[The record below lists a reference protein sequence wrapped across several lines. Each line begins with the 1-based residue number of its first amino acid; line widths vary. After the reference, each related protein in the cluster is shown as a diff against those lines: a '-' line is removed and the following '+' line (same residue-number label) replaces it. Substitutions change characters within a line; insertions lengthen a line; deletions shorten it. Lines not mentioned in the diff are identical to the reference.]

1 MKSQIMSDAVKLS
14 RRSRSFLILSG
25 WGSNAR
31 TNTYKFDAS
40 WAIFASVLNRAS
52 LPSVGRHSLNPV
64 IGGAVRQISS
74 SSLASIVGADAAR
87 VEVAPLSVGG
97 GTRDALCADTRP
109 STRGGV
115 CCETCKLRERAR
127 RAGAT
132 IIRLSVRKGSGGCS
146 TPLGYLIGQ
155 KGWEVSAY
163 RLRVADQRHCGLLT
177 NSGLGD

>member
-14 RRSRSFLILSG
+14 RRSSSFLILSG

-52 LPSVGRHSLNPV
+52 FPSVGLHSLNPV
-64 IGGAVRQISS
+64 MGGAMRQISS
-74 SSLASIVGADAAR
+74 SSLASIVGAAAAR

-97 GTRDALCADTRP
+97 RTGDAVCADTRP
-109 STRGGV
+109 STRGGGGV
-115 CCETCKLRERAR
+115 CWETCKLSERAR
-127 RAGAT
+127 RAGATT

-146 TPLGYLIGQ
+146 TPLGYLIG
-155 KGWEVSAY
+155 
-163 RLRVADQRHCGLLT
+163 
-177 NSGLGD
+177 